1 MKVKELNEILIKTDD
16 VDINT
21 LIKFLAKQENKA
33 IEDTSTNIVQKANL
47 KFTTPNILYKKLCK
61 NEQLLKQCNITF
73 QKRRSNGKNLIKIE
87 LNRENELNLKLG
99 GIGNSQKIY
108 DTYNLLH
115 YIDELSVGKMYGI
128 QRVTKDI
135 TILTKEEVVLKQK
148 YEELKDILIE
158 TEIDL
163 EEKDKEI
170 SNLKTELDIAWEDWN
185 NLEQG
190 SYEEEFRLKEKIKEL
205 EDENYIQ
212 KKIIFEDCIPK
223 QELIDKI
230 DELEQDIKE
239 FEQID
244 NTGRFKRE
252 NCISFYKK
260 EILEELLKNK

>member
-1 MKVKELNEILIKTDD
+1 MSVINEEDKLTFKVGGRRNRKRIYNALEFLN
-16 VDINT
+16 
-21 LIKFLAKQENKA
+21 
-33 IEDTSTNIVQKANL
+33 
-47 KFTTPNILYKKLCK
+47 
-61 NEQLLKQCNITF
+61 
-73 QKRRSNGKNLIKIE
+73 
-87 LNRENELNLKLG
+87 
-99 GIGNSQKIY
+99 
-108 DTYNLLH
+108 
-115 YIDELSVGKMYGI
+115 YIDELPVGKMYGI
-128 QRVTKDI
+128 QRVSKGI

-148 YEELKDILIE
+148 YEELKDIFIE
-158 TEIDL
+158 TENDL

-170 SNLKTELDIAWEDWN
+170 SNLKTEIDIAWEDWN
-185 NLEQG
+185 NLEQD

-260 EILEELLKNK
+260 EVLEELLENNYDMTKENKISAESTEKSAEIEELRKEK

>member
-1 MKVKELNEILIKTDD
+1 MSVINEEDKLTFKVGG
-16 VDINT
+16 
-21 LIKFLAKQENKA
+21 
-33 IEDTSTNIVQKANL
+33 
-47 KFTTPNILYKKLCK
+47 
-61 NEQLLKQCNITF
+61 
-73 QKRRSNGKNLIKIE
+73 RR
-87 LNRENELNLKLG
+87 
-99 GIGNSQKIY
+99 NSQRIY
-108 DTYNLLH
+108 NALEFLN
-115 YIDELSVGKMYGI
+115 YIDELPKNKMYGI

-252 NCISFYKK
+252 NCISLYKK
-260 EILEELLKNK
+260 EVLEELLENNFDITKENKNSADSVEKNTDPAENSVEKKEKKS